1 MLRLGRHISVAGGI
15 EMSFERAEALG
26 CTAMQLFV
34 TNPRSWAMGP
44 MDQASVDRYSERSK
58 ASSVKDVIAH
68 MPYLPNLSSSDKAIY
83 AKSITSLKANLE
95 RCELLGIG
103 HLVTHMGSH
112 MGHGTEKG
120 LDNISTAID
129 EVDGVA
135 LGVKIL
141 LENEA
146 GHSNSVGADLVE
158 MKKVYDKVGSKR
170 LGFCLDTC
178 HMFAMGYDIRDH
190 KVLREIDSAIDLRNV
205 HAIHLNDAKMEL
217 GSKRDRH
224 ANIGM
229 GCIGLEGFRSFLSYG
244 AMSSKILV
252 LETPFDDKVDE
263 KEEIASIRGVVK

>member
-1 MLRLGRHISVAGGI
+1 MLRLGRHISVAGGMEI
-15 EMSFERAEALG
+15 SFERAQAIG

-34 TNPRSWAMGP
+34 TNPRSWAMNP
-44 MDQASVDRYSERSK
+44 IDQASVDRYAERSEV
-58 ASSVKDVIAH
+58 SSVEEVIAH

-83 AKSITSLKANLE
+83 AKSIKSLRANLE

-112 MGHGTEKG
+112 MGLGVEKG
-120 LDNISTAID
+120 LDNISAAID
-129 EVDGVA
+129 EVDDIA
-135 LGVKIL
+135 PGVKIL

-146 GHSNSVGADLVE
+146 GHSNSVGANLADMRE
-158 MKKVYDKVGSKR
+158 VYDKVGSKR

-190 KVLREIDSAIDLRNV
+190 KVLREIDSAIDMRNV
-205 HAIHLNDAKMEL
+205 HAIHLNDAKMAL
-217 GSKRDRH
+217 GSRRDRH

-244 AMSSKILV
+244 EISSKILV

-263 KEEIASIRGVVK
+263 KEEIASIRSIIK